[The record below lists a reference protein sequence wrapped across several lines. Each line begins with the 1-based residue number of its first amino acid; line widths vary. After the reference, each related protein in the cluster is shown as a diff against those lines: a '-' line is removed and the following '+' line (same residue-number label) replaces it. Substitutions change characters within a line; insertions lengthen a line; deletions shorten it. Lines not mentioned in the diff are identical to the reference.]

1 MRDSEITKFNN
12 KNLELNLAGQE
23 MSELNRS
30 VKTSFSVYKT
40 RSLSKKREEKKRS
53 KMNNLEGYNTTG
65 HEYRMSQIDR
75 SNSRRLKWMM
85 NEARDIVKKQDEIKK
100 DNNKTILGDKN
111 ITPMLH
117 GNSNNKTTSN
127 VRKNMFNPSTVNKFV
142 NMKNNNSFK

>member
-1 MRDSEITKFNN
+1 
-12 KNLELNLAGQE
+12 
-23 MSELNRS
+23 
-30 VKTSFSVYKT
+30 
-40 RSLSKKREEKKRS
+40 
-53 KMNNLEGYNTTG
+53 MNNLEGYNTTG

-100 DNNKTILGDKN
+100 DTNKTILGDKN

>member
-1 MRDSEITKFNN
+1 
-12 KNLELNLAGQE
+12 
-23 MSELNRS
+23 
-30 VKTSFSVYKT
+30 
-40 RSLSKKREEKKRS
+40 
-53 KMNNLEGYNTTG
+53 MNNLEGYNTTG

-75 SNSRRLKWMM
+75 SNSKRLKWMM
-85 NEARDIVKKQDEIKK
+85 NEARDIVKKRDEVKI

-111 ITPMLH
+111 ITPTLH